1 MRGTLRR
8 GAALALSLLA
18 SGCASSTGGE
28 VLFSSPEGG
37 TVRIGAGRA
46 HPIPWSTH
54 LDLGSYPVEFLA
66 SVPRDSTGLSSGED
80 AVWGWLVVI
89 DTWKG
94 GPSEFAVT
102 RQEWI
107 DATAGHE
114 LLVAGQTPSW
124 TGPVFRFKG
133 SVAGVLEDD
142 PDVEDWRTEAAIER
156 GKKRPSK
163 TVKAL
168 EKVGKVIVYAVAFVV
183 VIAVKVISEDPDL
196 RDSE

>member
-1 MRGTLRR
+1 MRGTLRL

-18 SGCASSTGGE
+18 AGCSSTGGE

-37 TVRIGAGRA
+37 TVRIGSGRA

-66 SVPRDSTGLSSGED
+66 PVPRDSTGLSSGED

-107 DATAGHE
+107 DATDGLE
-114 LLVAGQTPSW
+114 LWVTGQTPSW
-124 TGPVFRFKG
+124 TGPAFQFKG

-142 PDVEDWRTEAAIER
+142 ADVEDWRAEAALER
-156 GKKRPSK
+156 GKRKPSK

-168 EKVGKVIVYAVAFVV
+168 EKIGKVIVYAVAVVV
-183 VIAVKVISEDPDL
+183 VIAVKVISEDPDV
-196 RDSE
+196 SAGE